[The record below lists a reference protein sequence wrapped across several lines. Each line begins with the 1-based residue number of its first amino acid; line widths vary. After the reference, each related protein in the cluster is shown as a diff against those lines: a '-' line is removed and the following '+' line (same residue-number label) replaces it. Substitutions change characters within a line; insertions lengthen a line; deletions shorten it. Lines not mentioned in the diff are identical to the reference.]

1 MAFGLGIRFAD
12 SFFEQNCF
20 SRLHVDAPVDGGVQ
34 EHALSTMMLL
44 QAPIPLAQLPRPLD
58 PDGQTFFN
66 SVYGLSTLKKAK
78 RHEVI
83 AAVDGEAINLYDVR
97 IVLLHTRRFLRS

>member
-1 MAFGLGIRFAD
+1 
-12 SFFEQNCF
+12 
-20 SRLHVDAPVDGGVQ
+20 
-34 EHALSTMMLL
+34 MMLL
-44 QAPIPLAQLPRPLD
+44 QAPIPLAQLPRSLD

-97 IVLLHTRRFLRS
+97 IVLLHTRRFLGS